1 MLFLR
6 FEYCPDG
13 EMVDALVSGASAAR
27 HVGSSPIL
35 GTRAVRG
42 LLFFCAQNRTL
53 QCKPCESYTYN
64 PSKPPF
70 DKGGL
75 WQVFHLLTSGDSVV
89 Q

>member
-42 LLFFCAQNRTL
+42 LLFFCDQNRTL

-64 PSKPPF
+64 PSKPPVYKEACGKCF
-70 DKGGL
+70 TCSPPVIL
-75 WQVFHLLTSGDSVV
+75 
-89 Q
+89 